1 MAKGREIPFW
11 RTFVGTF
18 GFFFSLKCLGRI
30 GFWQTLLFLVI
41 LLVVAEEISEYLE
54 VLNDNFLNF
63 VLILL
68 ECLVLSPLA
77 ISIHRKILIDEKICA
92 EFTFT
97 KKTILYTFV
106 AFIFSSYGILFS
118 IVTDYFDSMD
128 FIFSFPVF
136 LLVTSILLGRISEF
150 LPFLAIDDR
159 KSLKECW
166 LETRGNTIRIWSLNV
181 FFGIFLF
188 FIFSIAT
195 MAAMPYFLANF
206 AMDGAMLSG
215 DTIYMNALSI
225 AGDVVTMVI
234 VILYVVL
241 LSHTCL
247 ELRARD
253 DGGKPA

>member
-1 MAKGREIPFW
+1 M
-11 RTFVGTF
+11 
-18 GFFFSLKCLGRI
+18 
-30 GFWQTLLFLVI
+30 VI
-41 LLVVAEEISEYLE
+41 LLVVAEEISEYLA

-68 ECLVLSPLA
+68 ECLILSPLA
-77 ISIHRKILIDEKICA
+77 ISIHRKILIDENISA

-128 FIFSFPVF
+128 FIFGFLVFLLF
-136 LLVTSILLGRISEF
+136 LLVTSILLGRILVF

-166 LETRGNTIRIWSLNV
+166 LETKGNTIRIWSLNV
-181 FFGIFLF
+181 FFGKFLF
-188 FIFSIAT
+188 FIFSLVT

-241 LSHTCL
+241 LSHICL

-253 DGGKPA
+253 DSGKPA

>member
-1 MAKGREIPFW
+1 KN
-11 RTFVGTF
+11 TD
-18 GFFFSLKCLGRI
+18 L
-30 GFWQTLLFLVI
+30 
-41 LLVVAEEISEYLE
+41 
-54 VLNDNFLNF
+54 
-63 VLILL
+63 
-68 ECLVLSPLA
+68 
-77 ISIHRKILIDEKICA
+77 
-92 EFTFT
+92 
-97 KKTILYTFV
+97 
-106 AFIFSSYGILFS
+106 GILNMS
-118 IVTDYFDSMD
+118 LHHCS
-128 FIFSFPVF
+128 
-136 LLVTSILLGRISEF
+136 LVLLGRISEF